1 MIRGELATGPGPS
14 DSGRGISRGVAVELQ
29 TLALLDVGYRRMDGD
44 RRGAVVRCTSTSR
57 LSIFSWFEAAAVIFF
72 NLMTFKIYCEFQ

>member
-1 MIRGELATGPGPS
+1 MIRGELATGSGPS

-29 TLALLDVGYRRMDGD
+29 TLALLDVGYRRVDGD
-44 RRGAVVRCTSTSR
+44 RRGAVVRCTSTR
-57 LSIFSWFEAAAVIFF
+57 LSTFSWFEAAAAIFL